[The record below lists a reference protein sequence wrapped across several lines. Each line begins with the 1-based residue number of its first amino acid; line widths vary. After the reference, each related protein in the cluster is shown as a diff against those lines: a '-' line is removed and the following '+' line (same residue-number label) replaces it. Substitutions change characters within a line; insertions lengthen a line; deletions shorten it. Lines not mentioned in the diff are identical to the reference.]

1 MKLADCAALFCL
13 YFINSKA
20 FHVLNLHSMK
30 ENIRTY
36 ILETFMKF
44 LPTAGMYTIIQGNF
58 NCPDNTM
65 WKLLRIHINN
75 IQNRHLLTPY
85 SQRVY

>member
-1 MKLADCAALFCL
+1 MKLADCALLFCL

-44 LPTAGMYTIIQGNF
+44 LPTAGMYTIYKEISTVLTIQYGN
-58 NCPDNTM
+58 C
-65 WKLLRIHINN
+65 
-75 IQNRHLLTPY
+75 
-85 SQRVY
+85 